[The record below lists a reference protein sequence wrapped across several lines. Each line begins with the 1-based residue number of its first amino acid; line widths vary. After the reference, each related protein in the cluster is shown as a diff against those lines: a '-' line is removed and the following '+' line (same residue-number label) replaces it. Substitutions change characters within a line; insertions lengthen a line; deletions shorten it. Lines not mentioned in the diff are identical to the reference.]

1 MHALK
6 NVMMVVVE
14 SLINKFE
21 EDRMRN
27 KELDSKTKKEHQSG
41 YYTDNCSDSDSSF
54 NQVQC
59 VFSLCLLNK
68 HGTAKLLSFCQW
80 KLRSSPRK
88 RFILPIFDISLNEL
102 IACLSLSSTKLILAV

>member
-21 EDRMRN
+21 EDRMHDKDLASKAK
-27 KELDSKTKKEHQSG
+27 KELQSG

-54 NQVQC
+54 NQVQWG
-59 VFSLCLLNK
+59 FSLCYEISMILQNCWISVSGVALEKDNFSHICYILNPNYLL
-68 HGTAKLLSFCQW
+68 FFQ
-80 KLRSSPRK
+80 
-88 RFILPIFDISLNEL
+88 F
-102 IACLSLSSTKLILAV
+102 

>member
-27 KELDSKTKKEHQSG
+27 KELDGKTKNERQSG

-59 VFSLCLLNK
+59 VFSLCYE
-68 HGTAKLLSFCQW
+68 
-80 KLRSSPRK
+80 
-88 RFILPIFDISLNEL
+88 ISMVLQNCEV
-102 IACLSLSSTKLILAV
+102 SVSGDWEQP